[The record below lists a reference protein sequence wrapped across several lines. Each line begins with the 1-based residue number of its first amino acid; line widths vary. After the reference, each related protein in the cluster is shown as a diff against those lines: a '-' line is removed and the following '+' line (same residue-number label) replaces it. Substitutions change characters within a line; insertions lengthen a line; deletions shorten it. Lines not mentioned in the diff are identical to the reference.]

1 MARVDR
7 DALLR
12 SRNASSVF
20 LVVRRTVSGWFNTI
34 KTVACMCAAA
44 AGRADEAVMELC
56 MHEAAEMIARLA
68 SRRDAGRVLAS
79 TGIRRRR

>member
-1 MARVDR
+1 
-7 DALLR
+7 
-12 SRNASSVF
+12 
-20 LVVRRTVSGWFNTI
+20 
-34 KTVACMCAAA
+34 MCAAA